1 MEALSFAFGMLTM
14 VGVVFAALI
23 VVNIVKVYKQQS
35 IINGINEQ
43 LKHIQSTYGDIYR
56 DMNNRLTE
64 VYREMNDRFNAVY
77 REMNDK
83 FNEADRKI
91 EEAYRDIHSTREDL
105 VRSINDQITDAVTQC
120 NSYTDKRIDKIIV
133 NSSTRDA
140 KQVLNET
147 K

>member
-1 MEALSFAFGMLTM
+1 METLSFAFGMLTM

-35 IINGINEQ
+35 VINGIKEH
-43 LKHIQSTYGDIYR
+43 LRVIDERHESFRTQSYR
-56 DMNNRLTE
+56 DMNESNNNI
-64 VYREMNDRFNAVY
+64 YRSMHE
-77 REMNDK
+77 
-83 FNEADRKI
+83 
-91 EEAYRDIHSTREDL
+91 HHEDAM
-105 VRSINDQITDAVTQC
+105 RIINSQITDAVTQC

-140 KQVLNET
+140 KQILNES